1 MEVHLYNPWLTYG
14 IGMHRLRE
22 AGLLPDIFNYLDE
35 RPLTLD
41 ELHEFCETFF
51 IGDDGCID
59 LPHPRKSSW
68 NNFFFALTMLVEK
81 AKMQW
86 NPVKKKMMPW
96 IDLDRVKAMND
107 SGKLGCRRHSVGSH
121 GTTDSTKNDRP
132 KSPPSDCQENGPSSK
147 WLPKQ
152 NKWLPK
158 QKRPEQKRSTSDN
171 QKKEATGLQHFI
183 LTVPMMFPPTNDK
196 VEPHEYFN
204 KWKTVDSEAFTGVDG
219 DELTELLLR
228 GKLCSFF
235 NVCLLHHCL
244 MFVPNLLILLFV
256 SSYAVV
262 YF

>member
-1 MEVHLYNPWLTYG
+1 
-14 IGMHRLRE
+14 
-22 AGLLPDIFNYLDE
+22 
-35 RPLTLD
+35 
-41 ELHEFCETFF
+41 
-51 IGDDGCID
+51 
-59 LPHPRKSSW
+59 
-68 NNFFFALTMLVEK
+68 
-81 AKMQW
+81 
-86 NPVKKKMMPW
+86 
-96 IDLDRVKAMND
+96 
-107 SGKLGCRRHSVGSH
+107 
-121 GTTDSTKNDRP
+121 
-132 KSPPSDCQENGPSSK
+132 
-147 WLPKQ
+147 
-152 NKWLPK
+152 
-158 QKRPEQKRSTSDN
+158 
-171 QKKEATGLQHFI
+171 LQHFI